1 MKAAKF
7 FAGATLLLLTACSPK
22 VTTHITK
29 AYPGVIPADSVHVIE
44 LGETIPN
51 TAQMIGRV
59 FVADRRTSTKCEY
72 DQVLRLAKEATGKN
86 GGNGLA
92 ITEHLEPSRWRSPC
106 HQISGLML
114 RLSDMEVDTLKVNS
128 LQDMVDLE
136 HLEARKRKEG
146 RRAPANTF
154 EGSIGYGWIT
164 SSIYDADGYSMGS
177 KSGLEWKFSYE
188 YTWSNNWG
196 VGLQYSGF
204 RTSFPGGNMTL
215 SYIAPEWVARYR
227 WNKLILKAGLGIGA
241 FLYHEPF
248 YNSAGVGAHVTVGL
262 EYMLTNHWGVGV
274 SLNTVNGTLPDRGDV
289 ILNDN
294 ERTGVS
300 RINVL
305 GGLRYYF

>member
-1 MKAAKF
+1 MKAANF
-7 FAGATLLLLTACSPK
+7 FAGTTLLLLTACSPK

-59 FVADRRTSTKCEY
+59 SVADRSTSINCRY
-72 DQVLRLAKEATGKN
+72 DQVLRLAQEATGKN

-92 ITEHLEPSRWRSPC
+92 ITDHLKPSPWGSSC

-128 LQDMVDLE
+128 LQDMVDLD
-136 HLEARKRKEG
+136 HLVARKRKEE
-146 RRAPANTF
+146 RRAPSSTF

-164 SSIYDADGYSMGS
+164 SKLYDADGYSMGS
-177 KSGLEWKFSYE
+177 KSGLEWKLSYE
-188 YTWSNNWG
+188 YTWSSGWG
-196 VGLQYSGF
+196 IGLQYSGF
-204 RTSFPGGNMTL
+204 RTSFPGGNMML